1 VETYGYAAV
10 VIGTF
15 LEGETVLILGG
26 VAAHRGYL
34 ALPWVVLAAFVG
46 TLSGTQVIFHLGR
59 RRGNAM
65 LEKRPALRK
74 RVERAHRLMRR
85 NQTGLVLLYRFLIGM
100 RSVLPA
106 LWGMGNLSGT
116 RFFLLDLVSAAFWA
130 IGVAALGWAI
140 GGAANALI
148 GKIQRY
154 ELLLFAA
161 IIAVSLAVWGMRR
174 LRARASAQH

>member
-1 VETYGYAAV
+1 M
-10 VIGTF
+10 
-15 LEGETVLILGG
+15 
-26 VAAHRGYL
+26 
-34 ALPWVVLAAFVG
+34 
-46 TLSGTQVIFHLGR
+46 IFHLGR
-59 RRGNAM
+59 QRGSAM

>member
-1 VETYGYAAV
+1 
-10 VIGTF
+10 
-15 LEGETVLILGG
+15 
-26 VAAHRGYL
+26 
-34 ALPWVVLAAFVG
+34 
-46 TLSGTQVIFHLGR
+46 
-59 RRGNAM
+59 M